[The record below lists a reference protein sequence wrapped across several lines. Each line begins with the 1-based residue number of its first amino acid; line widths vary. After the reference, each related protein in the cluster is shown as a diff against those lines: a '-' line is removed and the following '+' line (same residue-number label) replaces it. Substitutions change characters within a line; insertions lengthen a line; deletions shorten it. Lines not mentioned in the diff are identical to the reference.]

1 MWGLAFADRNANL
14 SIMGRITNPILH
26 LAAICWLA
34 APVALAQSVSDR
46 TERQAEVADLLAQ
59 LAQPDLRTWEST
71 ESKIMGL
78 WSRSGSASADLLLE
92 RGRQAIDAEDY
103 QTAIEH
109 LTALTDHAPE
119 FAEGWHAR
127 ATAFY
132 LIDEYGLALQDLQ
145 RALMLNPKHFG
156 ALTGLGIVLE
166 ELGRPEDALAVM
178 RRAEE
183 LNPHRDNI
191 SDTIRRLQ
199 FAIGEAT
206 L

>member
-1 MWGLAFADRNANL
+1 
-14 SIMGRITNPILH
+14 MGRMTTPILH
-26 LAAICWLA
+26 LAAICLLSVPLA
-34 APVALAQSVSDR
+34 RAQSVSDI
-46 TERQAEVADLLAQ
+46 TEREAEVADLLAQ

-78 WSRSGSASADLLLE
+78 WSRSGSATADLLLE
-92 RGRQAIDAEDY
+92 RGRQAMDAEDY
-103 QTAIEH
+103 LTAIEH

-132 LIDEYGLALQDLQ
+132 LIDEYGLAMQDLQ
-145 RALMLNPKHFG
+145 RSLALNPDHFG

-166 ELGRPEDALAVM
+166 ELGRPEDALDVM
-178 RRAEE
+178 RRAQE

-199 FAIGEAT
+199 YTIGEAT